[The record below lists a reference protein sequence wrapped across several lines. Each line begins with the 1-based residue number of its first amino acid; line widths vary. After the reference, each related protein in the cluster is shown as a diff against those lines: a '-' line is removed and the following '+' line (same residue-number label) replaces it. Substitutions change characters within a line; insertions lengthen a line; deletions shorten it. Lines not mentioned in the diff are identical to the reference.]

1 MSSFSTKNLT
11 AKVVLLPTVL
21 VALACFYGTSLWTVY
36 ISMTGSSMLPN
47 YHFIGFDQYVRL
59 FNTPRW
65 DVAYANMAIFGVLMV
80 VGTLLMGTLLA
91 ILIDSKV
98 RYEGVFRTLLLY
110 PLSMSFIVTGVAW
123 QWVLSPTLGVQQFVR
138 SLGWSD
144 FTFDWIVQPE
154 RAIYTL
160 VFAGIW
166 HSSGLIM
173 VLMLAGLR
181 GVDPEIWR
189 ATRVEGISKAK
200 AYLHIVLPMLRP
212 VILTCVVLLTT
223 AVVKGYDLVVAMT
236 GGGPGYASDLPGLF
250 VVSTAFERANIG
262 LASAGAVIM
271 VVSIVAALAPYLYI
285 ELSRRDK

>member
-1 MSSFSTKNLT
+1 MSSFFTKNLT

-21 VALACFYGTSLWTVY
+21 VTLACFYGTSLWTVY

-65 DVAYANMAIFGVLMV
+65 DTAYANMAIFGVLMV

-110 PLSMSFIVTGVAW
+110 PLSMSYIVTGVAW

-138 SLGWSD
+138 SLGWND

-200 AYLHIVLPMLRP
+200 AYLHIILPMLRP

>member
-36 ISMTGSSMLPN
+36 ISMTGSTMLPN

>member
-1 MSSFSTKNLT
+1 MSRFFTKNLT
-11 AKVVLLPTVL
+11 AKIVLLPTVL
-21 VALACFYGTSLWTVY
+21 VTLACFYGTSLWTAY
-36 ISMTGSSMLPN
+36 ISMTPSGMLPN
-47 YHFIGFDQYVRL
+47 YRFIGFEQYVRL

-65 DVAYANMAIFGVLMV
+65 DTAYLNMAIFGVLMV
-80 VGTLLMGTLLA
+80 AGTLLLGTLLA
-91 ILIDSKV
+91 ILIDSKI
-98 RYEGVFRTLLLY
+98 RFEGVFRTLLLY

-123 QWVLSPTLGVQQFVR
+123 QWVLSPTQGVQQFVR

-144 FTFDWIVQPE
+144 FTFDWIVQPD

-160 VFAGIW
+160 VFAGVW

-173 VLMLAGLR
+173 VMMLAGLR
-181 GVDPEIWR
+181 GVDQEIWR
-189 ATRVEGISKAK
+189 ATRIEGISKAK
-200 AYLHIVLPMLRP
+200 VYLHIVLPMLRP
-212 VILTCVVLLTT
+212 LIMTCVVLLTT